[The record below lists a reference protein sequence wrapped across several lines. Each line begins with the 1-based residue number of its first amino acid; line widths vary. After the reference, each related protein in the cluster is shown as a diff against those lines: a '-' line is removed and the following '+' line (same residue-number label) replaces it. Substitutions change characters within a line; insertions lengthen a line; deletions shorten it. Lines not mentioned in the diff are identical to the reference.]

1 MKYKERN
8 FDIASY
14 SADEQL
20 MYEVY
25 YMYKVE
31 HLNVR
36 KRLHDDV
43 LHISK
48 NR

>member
-14 SADEQL
+14 SADERL

-31 HLNVR
+31 HLNVPTIMGKKSLGR
-36 KRLHDDV
+36 
-43 LHISK
+43 SK
-48 NR
+48 V